1 MLANRSLPWA
11 QPAPS
16 LPWAQPVR
24 SIDETVRLLQ
34 ADVSYMVKHTAV
46 AVHVTGPHAAELSMY
61 VNTPRGQL
69 VPTGTGRLTQGH
81 TVVFQDIGMP
91 QPGLPFMSIKELA
104 QALTQRAAALGLEI
118 EP

>member
-1 MLANRSLPWA
+1 MTNLPWV

-24 SIDETVRLLQ
+24 SLDETVRLLQ
-34 ADVSYMVKHTAV
+34 ADVSYLVKHTAV

-61 VNTPRGQL
+61 ANTLRGQL
-69 VPTGTGRLTQGH
+69 IPTGEGRLTQGH
-81 TVVFQDIGMP
+81 TVTFQDIGMP
-91 QPGLPFMSIKELA
+91 QPGLPEMTVAELA
-104 QALTQRAAALGLEI
+104 QALTTKAAALGLEV